1 MSTLHS
7 ALLCLL
13 RGTAALLALLAPTGW
28 AQAMGVRSGSA
39 PGNGSSTEERG
50 EYVPGEVIVKFR
62 TGVPQ
67 ARIEALLGELKLEV
81 RKSLGMGGTYLLRIT
96 DGSAVP
102 DTIER
107 LGALEEVEYAE
118 PNRIT
123 RLEPRPGAPGAKPL
137 QPLKPGG

>member
-1 MSTLHS
+1 
-7 ALLCLL
+7 
-13 RGTAALLALLAPTGW
+13 
-28 AQAMGVRSGSA
+28 MGVRSGSA
-39 PGNGSSTEERG
+39 PGEGSSTEERG

-62 TGVPQ
+62 TGVSQ
-67 ARIEALLGELKLEV
+67 ARIETLLGELKLDV
-81 RKSLGMGGTYLLRIT
+81 RKSLGLEGTYLLRIT

>member
-1 MSTLHS
+1 
-7 ALLCLL
+7 
-13 RGTAALLALLAPTGW
+13 
-28 AQAMGVRSGSA
+28 
-39 PGNGSSTEERG
+39 
-50 EYVPGEVIVKFR
+50 
-62 TGVPQ
+62 
-67 ARIEALLGELKLEV
+67 
-81 RKSLGMGGTYLLRIT
+81 
-96 DGSAVP
+96 VP

>member
-1 MSTLHS
+1 
-7 ALLCLL
+7 
-13 RGTAALLALLAPTGW
+13 
-28 AQAMGVRSGSA
+28 MGVRSGSA
-39 PGNGSSTEERG
+39 PGEGSATEERG

-62 TGVPQ
+62 TGVAQ
-67 ARIEALLGELKLEV
+67 ARIEALLRELKLEV

-123 RLEPRPGAPGAKPL
+123 RLEPPPGSKPL